1 MSERERGGDT
11 QREKASKIE
20 KKYIEIKSRNRGRE
34 GEMSE
39 RERSEILIH
48 FQQRKI
54 FLPDF
59 AFPKMSEK
67 RAQQ

>member
-1 MSERERGGDT
+1 MRQTDRQPQLGEFVSERERGGDT

-39 RERSEILIH
+39 RER
-48 FQQRKI
+48 
-54 FLPDF
+54 
-59 AFPKMSEK
+59 
-67 RAQQ
+67 